1 MSEMDNLMYLINE
14 QNKLLERI
22 ANALERAYPPV
33 IITAK
38 EEITEVVRR
47 SVLDR
52 IESTSGV
59 YNPATYKW
67 E

>member
-1 MSEMDNLMYLINE
+1 MSEMDNLMYLISE

-33 IITAK
+33 IITAQK
-38 EEITEVVRR
+38 ETTEEVRSPLR
-47 SVLDR
+47 RL
-52 IESTSGV
+52 ESTLGV

>member
-1 MSEMDNLMYLINE
+1 MSEMDNLIYLISE

-22 ANALERAYPPV
+22 AKVLERAFPPV
-33 IITAK
+33 IITAQN
-38 EEITEVVRR
+38 EITEEARSTLRR
-47 SVLDR
+47 L
-52 IESTSGV
+52 ESTRGV